1 MDVIT
6 MFPQPLFVERFSE
19 VDNNL
24 VSKELKKLDY
34 YSIDNNTT
42 IIKSSK
48 SKTNNLLDMPQ
59 FKP

>member
-42 IIKSSK
+42 IIKS
-48 SKTNNLLDMPQ
+48 
-59 FKP
+59 